1 MDSNDMIDIL
11 QDEVDIVARE
21 LVPHIVKIARIEIDN
36 LELMV
41 QDNASKMVSF
51 LEGFKGKM
59 SKDSIAA
66 SVYNYWQ
73 IFFYK
78 SLFNTQTQESDPDFW
93 TDQKVL
99 LLMDDAW
106 FSEFYAKLIKDIS
119 DNSKKYDYIC

>member
-1 MDSNDMIDIL
+1 MIDIL

-21 LVPHIVKIARIEIDN
+21 LVPHIVKIARREIDN